1 MLVLPVVYS
10 QSGGVTSFDL
20 PIKNSLKFNKNFIN
34 PTFSFVRE
42 EIPYISILNKQQ
54 YSGFENAPAT
64 LLGSFSKKF
73 QDNNAFSVAGFQKN
87 LGLLSTI
94 GGVFN
99 YAINV
104 SFNEESNLTFGL
116 NIAAFKSGIN
126 TSKIIT
132 ITTDPLL
139 ATFANQ
145 TLLSISP
152 GINYGSGQIDFG
164 LSANNVVFYNFS
176 TSQTISNDPERS
188 FQGHAMFTGYVDS
201 NGFLDESKFTTLARA
216 EKKKDKTIFAGNV
229 IFETTKIGWLQA
241 GYNTITGLSAGVGFN
256 ISNFSLGY
264 NFEKTLGD
272 AASLGNS
279 HGFLLAYVFNDSDS
293 NDSGVVYVKPKT
305 VVAESTSIDKPK
317 PNLTAKEIAAAKAK
331 AAADAIIAKAA
342 ADKLLKDKM
351 ANDAKLLAETK
362 AKAAADALV
371 AKAEADRLLKEKI
384 ASNAKSLAD
393 TKSKAAAA
401 AIAAKAEAERLLKE
415 KGLSG
420 AEALAAQKLQAA
432 KEAAAAKAETDR
444 LLKEKL
450 INETKAKLAADA
462 LFAKSE
468 ADRILKE
475 KTALNVKTLAD
486 AKAKAIADAAAAKAE
501 SDRLLGEKGLSG
513 AQEIAAAK
521 AKATT
526 DAAAAKLAA
535 DRLLKEKSSL
545 NAKLLADAK
554 ANAIADAAAAK
565 AESDRLLK
573 EKLIEATKLK
583 VNSTTNNNDIDAKVK
598 LAADKKV
605 NALVIADAKT
615 KAEQKLT
622 AKLESNKAK
631 AAADKII
638 KDEAIA
644 VAKAKAA
651 NDKLA
656 KDKLLAEAKA
666 KADALILLKSKSI
679 IDDKIKA
686 DASTEAKLE
695 ADKRLKEEAPKSDD
709 EKSMDYINKILN
721 ENSKT
726 TKLNLTKLDS
736 TAVKKELDLKN
747 LKEEN
752 DLSDKGVI
760 KEPKPFVSS
769 SSSNRAF
776 EALKTELSESN
787 KTQKDFLVQLEDL
800 LLERQKK
807 VPTKTDPINQKY
819 IATIEKLKAEQ
830 LNNEILEAS
839 LIAKLEKIKTAT
851 DIEKKRRIKKAA
863 FENVQGRYEQ
873 DRAALKRIKESMT
886 LNNVVLTSSDFDFG
900 SEDQGS
906 LQILKKVENTQ
917 SGFYL
922 ILAVHSDVSKRDVF
936 LTKVIASGLTN
947 VDFFFDVNTSKYFI
961 FQKKY
966 EKLEDVTTAL
976 ESKGSKPYNSKM
988 FVVKVE
994 N

>member
-1 MLVLPVVYS
+1 M
-10 QSGGVTSFDL
+10 
-20 PIKNSLKFNKNFIN
+20 
-34 PTFSFVRE
+34 
-42 EIPYISILNKQQ
+42 
-54 YSGFENAPAT
+54 
-64 LLGSFSKKF
+64 
-73 QDNNAFSVAGFQKN
+73 
-87 LGLLSTI
+87 
-94 GGVFN
+94 
-99 YAINV
+99 
-104 SFNEESNLTFGL
+104 
-116 NIAAFKSGIN
+116 
-126 TSKIIT
+126 
-132 ITTDPLL
+132 
-139 ATFANQ
+139 
-145 TLLSISP
+145 
-152 GINYGSGQIDFG
+152 
-164 LSANNVVFYNFS
+164 
-176 TSQTISNDPERS
+176 
-188 FQGHAMFTGYVDS
+188 
-201 NGFLDESKFTTLARA
+201 
-216 EKKKDKTIFAGNV
+216 
-229 IFETTKIGWLQA
+229 
-241 GYNTITGLSAGVGFN
+241 
-256 ISNFSLGY
+256 
-264 NFEKTLGD
+264 
-272 AASLGNS
+272 
-279 HGFLLAYVFNDSDS
+279 
-293 NDSGVVYVKPKT
+293 
-305 VVAESTSIDKPK
+305 
-317 PNLTAKEIAAAKAK
+317 
-331 AAADAIIAKAA
+331 
-342 ADKLLKDKM
+342 
-351 ANDAKLLAETK
+351 
-362 AKAAADALV
+362 
-371 AKAEADRLLKEKI
+371 
-384 ASNAKSLAD
+384 
-393 TKSKAAAA
+393 
-401 AIAAKAEAERLLKE
+401 
-415 KGLSG
+415 
-420 AEALAAQKLQAA
+420 
-432 KEAAAAKAETDR
+432 
-444 LLKEKL
+444 
-450 INETKAKLAADA
+450 
-462 LFAKSE
+462 
-468 ADRILKE
+468 
-475 KTALNVKTLAD
+475 
-486 AKAKAIADAAAAKAE
+486 
-501 SDRLLGEKGLSG
+501 
-513 AQEIAAAK
+513 
-521 AKATT
+521 
-526 DAAAAKLAA
+526 
-535 DRLLKEKSSL
+535 
-545 NAKLLADAK
+545 
-554 ANAIADAAAAK
+554 
-565 AESDRLLK
+565 
-573 EKLIEATKLK
+573 
-583 VNSTTNNNDIDAKVK
+583 
-598 LAADKKV
+598 
-605 NALVIADAKT
+605 
-615 KAEQKLT
+615 
-622 AKLESNKAK
+622 
-631 AAADKII
+631 
-638 KDEAIA
+638 
-644 VAKAKAA
+644 
-651 NDKLA
+651 
-656 KDKLLAEAKA
+656 
-666 KADALILLKSKSI
+666 KSKSI